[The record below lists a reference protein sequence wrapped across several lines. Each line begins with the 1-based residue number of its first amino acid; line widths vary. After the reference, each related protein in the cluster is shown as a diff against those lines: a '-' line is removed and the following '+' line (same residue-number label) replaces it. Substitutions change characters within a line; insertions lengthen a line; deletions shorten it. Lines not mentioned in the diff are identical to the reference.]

1 MKAYEWICLAVICG
15 VVGLVML
22 VILHA
27 LDNLLNTVEFRFNAL
42 YNNKLYL
49 LDNIERQTREV
60 SNYIHYDMPQEV
72 HECQELD
79 DSVMDTIDKF
89 VKSTPSGDSRYLE
102 GYRDG
107 VMWVKSLL
115 QKEETE
121 CT

>member
-1 MKAYEWICLAVICG
+1 MSVHEWIFLAVICG
-15 VVGLVML
+15 VIGLAML

-27 LDNLLNTVEFRFNAL
+27 LDNLLNTIEFKFANL
-42 YNNKLYL
+42 YDTKLYL
-49 LDNIERQTREV
+49 LDDIDRETTGLRDYMRD
-60 SNYIHYDMPQEV
+60 NQQQDLR
-72 HECQELD
+72 ECQELD

-121 CT
+121 

>member
-1 MKAYEWICLAVICG
+1 MNTYEWICLAVICG
-15 VVGLVML
+15 VVGLAML

-27 LDNLLNTVEFRFNAL
+27 LDNLLTTVEFKFANL
-42 YNNKLYL
+42 YDTKLYL
-49 LDNIERQTREV
+49 LNDIDRETTGLRDYMRDNQQ
-60 SNYIHYDMPQEV
+60 DL

-79 DSVMDTIDKF
+79 ESVIDTIDKF
-89 VKSTPSGDSRYLE
+89 IKTTPSGDSRYLE

-121 CT
+121 

>member
-1 MKAYEWICLAVICG
+1 MNTYEWICLAVICG
-15 VVGLVML
+15 VVGLAML

-27 LDNLLNTVEFRFNAL
+27 LDNLSNTVEYRHDCLRNNQTYL
-42 YNNKLYL
+42 CNKLDSNNRMIAEL
-49 LDNIERQTREV
+49 HNNQPLDLR
-60 SNYIHYDMPQEV
+60 
-72 HECQELD
+72 ECQELD

-121 CT
+121 